1 MATLEQSS
9 LPLFERVALVT
20 GAAERVGREIAFTLA
35 EQGCDIIIHYNHSA
49 ELAEELANDIRT
61 IGRQAWTLQG
71 DFTSPEDAEIVLRSA
86 WDLAGWV
93 DIVVNNAAIFELMPF
108 AETTLEDYQQ
118 MLNVNAL
125 APIVMAKT
133 LYELVNSSEILP
145 ADYSGKII
153 NITDQRIHK
162 SAKGCLPYWMSK
174 KALEDFTIG
183 AALELAPQISI
194 NAIAPGPVLSPKD
207 AANSEPAGA
216 LPTITRCLP
225 SDIAK
230 AVIYLV
236 TSLTITGQVLYVDS
250 GQHLL

>member
-1 MATLEQSS
+1 MSNLDQSS

-20 GAAERVGREIAFTLA
+20 GAAERVGREIAFSLA

-49 ELAEELANDIRT
+49 DEAEELANELRT
-61 IGRQAWTLQG
+61 LGRQAWTLQG
-71 DFTSPEDAEIVLRSA
+71 DFSSPDDAEVVLRSA
-86 WDLAGWV
+86 WELAGWV
-93 DIVVNNAAIFELMPF
+93 DIVVNNAAIFERIPF
-108 AETTLEDYQQ
+108 PEATLDDYQRS
-118 MLNVNAL
+118 LNINTL

-133 LYELVNSSEILP
+133 LHELVNSSEILP

-153 NITDQRIHK
+153 NITDQRVHK
-162 SAKGCLPYWMSK
+162 PAKGCLPYWLSK
-174 KALEDFTIG
+174 KALEDFTLC

-194 NAIAPGPVLSPKD
+194 NAIAPGPVLVPKD
-207 AANSEPAGA
+207 AIHSEPAGE
-216 LPTITRCLP
+216 LPTVTRCLP

-230 AVIYLV
+230 AVIYLA